1 MGRALDFVLEVSQ
14 PNCLSVAGRRVDVLS
29 LPASVLPSAEAERDA
44 SWESSWDKSFAV
56 VAKNGS
62 KLGLVLWRSR

>member
-44 SWESSWDKSFAV
+44 SWEPSWDKSH
-56 VAKNGS
+56 
-62 KLGLVLWRSR
+62 LL